1 MLDKSGGCGT
11 RTIRCASTCSDS
23 PRRLPLTCLRYS
35 VVEQGCPKAKIKSGF
50 VNEVR
55 VWANAHTYF
64 CFLFFDFGV
73 RCAHTACGLVVVLLL
88 TYLPLC
94 TDEKNHNHAVELGD
108 NTARSDLLRRR
119 LTFRLCRS
127 HDCLSTWPRSGSC
140 EFRSPA

>member
-1 MLDKSGGCGT
+1 LLDKSGGCGT

-23 PRRLPLTCLRYS
+23 PRRNPLTCLRYS
-35 VVEQGCPKAKIKSGF
+35 VVEQGYPKAKIKSGF
-50 VNEVR
+50 ELEVR
-55 VWANAHTYF
+55 VWASPHVF
-64 CFLFFDFGV
+64 VMVLV
-73 RCAHTACGLVVVLLL
+73 CAARTLILTLLVLLML

-94 TDEKNHNHAVELGD
+94 TAEKNHNHAVRLGD

-127 HDCLSTWPRSGSC
+127 HDCLSTWLRSRSC